1 MMIKKILFIF
11 LISLN
16 LISCDNA
23 SREFIMSG
31 NGEETA
37 DESVPDETLTDET
50 AEKDNIEP
58 DESVEPDEVVVP
70 DENETPDIV
79 EVPDEN
85 TVDTGTYYVE
95 SSRCNGCRRCIGSCS
110 YGALSMSGFKA
121 VIDPL
126 KCTGCGDCVARCP
139 RGAIKKSN

>member
-1 MMIKKILFIF
+1 MIIKKILLLF
-11 LISLN
+11 LISLIF
-16 LISCDNA
+16 ISCDSA
-23 SREFIMSG
+23 SRESIISG

-37 DESVPDETLTDET
+37 DENADESVPDE
-50 AEKDNIEP
+50 AVEKDNIEP
-58 DESVEPDEVVVP
+58 DESTEPDEVAVP
-70 DENETPDIV
+70 DETEIPDII

-85 TVDTGTYYVE
+85 TVIPGTYYVD

-126 KCTGCGDCVARCP
+126 KCTGCGDCATRCP